1 MKALQLILFILIVTS
16 LATCSSP
23 AAQAV
28 HDLQAPQ
35 STAADTR
42 QTRPAAQLIGTQPAN
57 GTPFPIN
64 TPGTAVPTQ
73 AGSSVPE
80 QFTPEVRKVPTLGPD
95 DWKNLP
101 IVPAI
106 STTAVQ
112 IYQRGLGL
120 DEDPRAFSKV
130 GDCGS
135 TPSWFLGDFDRGPR
149 YYDLGIYTA
158 LEAVI
163 QQYQGSFGRTSLAAR
178 SGFNASS
185 VFAPIWADR
194 TQCGADETP
203 LACEYR
209 IHRPSISL
217 ITLGTNDVW
226 HQDTFE
232 SQMRAIIEYS
242 IQKGIL
248 PVLATKADNDEGDGS
263 INATIARLAQDY
275 DIPLW
280 NYWRAVQPLPDHGLQ
295 PDGAHLTWGPNR
307 FNDPK
312 AMESAWAVRNLTA
325 LQVLNAVWEAV
336 GSSPNTQN

>member
-1 MKALQLILFILIVTS
+1 MKVFKLFFLFLMVTS
-16 LATCSSP
+16 LAACSSP
-23 AAQAV
+23 AIHQGTPASQSTMVEASV
-28 HDLQAPQ
+28 FTPSAYPTATSSPAGTPLPIQAPGTKAPTEPDP
-35 STAADTR
+35 TAPVR
-42 QTRPAAQLIGTQPAN
+42 
-57 GTPFPIN
+57 
-64 TPGTAVPTQ
+64 V
-73 AGSSVPE
+73 
-80 QFTPEVRKVPTLGPD
+80 TPEISNAPTLGPD

-101 IVPAI
+101 ILPTV
-106 STTAVQ
+106 SETAVQ
-112 IYQRGLGL
+112 IYQSGLQLG
-120 DEDPRAFSKV
+120 EDAHAFSKV

-135 TPSWFLGDFDRGPR
+135 TPSWFLGDFDRGSR
-149 YYDLGIYTA
+149 YYDLGTYNDLA
-158 LEAVI
+158 AVI

-194 TQCGADETP
+194 RQCAANETP
-203 LACEYR
+203 LSCEYR
-209 IHRPSISL
+209 IHRPSVSL

-232 SQMRAIIEYS
+232 SQMRAIIEFS
-242 IQKGIL
+242 IQKGVL

-263 INATIARLAQDY
+263 INATIARLAQEY

-312 AMESAWAVRNLTA
+312 AMESGWAVRNLTA
-325 LQVLNAVWEAV
+325 LQVLNAVWQAT
-336 GSSPNTQN
+336 SSLPKAQN